1 MFISG
6 ASILLYFSMC
16 ARFTFIKED
25 SLTKVRHNTIR
36 NVRNKGMESLKE
48 TINEPE
54 TSIKSKGG
62 HDVYKA

>member
-1 MFISG
+1 
-6 ASILLYFSMC
+6 MC